1 MKMKLEKDKR
11 GMLRENIVF
20 LILQLLFF
28 SFVLIGVLLIGSG
41 TAVYENIYA
50 RQIALAIDE
59 AKPDMNLDIDISKL
73 YEVAEKNKF
82 NGKIVEIDEANHQV
96 IVHLTI
102 EQGHKFSYFSD
113 YKVDSSLNGITGLLN
128 LEIKKNA

>member
-1 MKMKLEKDKR
+1 MIGKKA
-11 GMLRENIVF
+11 MLKENIVF

-59 AKPDMNLDIDISKL
+59 AKPDTTLDIDVSKL

-82 NGKIVEIDEANHQV
+82 EGKIVEIDETNHQV
-96 IVHLTI
+96 IVHLMLG
-102 EQGHKFSYFSD
+102 QGHKFSYFSD
-113 YKVDSSLNGITGLLN
+113 YKVDSSLNGVAELLN
-128 LEIKKNA
+128 LGIKKNA